1 MFFLEFFL
9 SYRHIS
15 VNAQVIFAHFTSIS
29 QISILRAIYGLIF
42 QVILWMIAML
52 DFW

>member
-9 SYRHIS
+9 SYRHTF
-15 VNAQVIFAHFTSIS
+15 VNASVIFAHFTSIS

-42 QVILWMIAML
+42 MVILCTTVML
-52 DFW
+52 VL